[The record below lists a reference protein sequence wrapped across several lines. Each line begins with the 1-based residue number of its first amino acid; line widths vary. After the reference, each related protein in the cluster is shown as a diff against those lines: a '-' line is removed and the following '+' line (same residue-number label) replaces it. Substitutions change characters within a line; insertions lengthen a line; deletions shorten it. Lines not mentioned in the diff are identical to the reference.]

1 MGIDTSEIAHIIG
14 DIGFPVAIT
23 LFVLVRLESKIS
35 KLTECVKLLAG
46 KTERIIDK
54 IKG

>member
-1 MGIDTSEIAHIIG
+1 MGIDASELANLIG
-14 DIGFPVAIT
+14 NIGFPVAIT
-23 LFVLVRLESKIS
+23 LFVLIRLESKIT

-54 IKG
+54 LKT